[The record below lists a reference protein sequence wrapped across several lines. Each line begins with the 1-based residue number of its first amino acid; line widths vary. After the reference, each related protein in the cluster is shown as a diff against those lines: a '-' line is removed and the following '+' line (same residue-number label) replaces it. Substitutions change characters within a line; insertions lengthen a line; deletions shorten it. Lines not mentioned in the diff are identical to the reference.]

1 MIIIEHTYLVNI
13 DFKHHF
19 VTIIN
24 HNMHKLFVTTI
35 ITTTSELEKKN
46 N

>member
-1 MIIIEHTYLVNI
+1 MIIIEYTYLVNI

-24 HNMHKLFVTTI
+24 HKLFVTI
-35 ITTTSELEKKN
+35 ITTPYMSID
-46 N
+46 